1 MTDITY
7 RTGYGTS
14 SYGSYAYGFNGAF
27 KEGAA
32 AVIGITTTASASIRA
47 RLVASAVVSVSTVT
61 TSVNRIRSGSALIE
75 ATTTGAGAAPNT
87 FTTFS
92 QAQLST
98 AQSKFGTAS
107 LRTDGTFDYIRSDGY
122 SSFGGGDYT
131 VEFWIYRTSNPA
143 GNQFIFDNRTGVNS
157 GNLIYIN
164 SLGRVGAVVD
174 GGVTGSTTP
183 IATTLNAWHHIALV
197 RSGSTFKFFVN
208 GVAATNSFTANTTDY
223 SGRIF
228 SIGAQYFSTPGGFSF
243 NGWID
248 EFRAS
253 RIARYSTAFTPPSS
267 AFSPDN
273 PTAELL
279 HFDGTNG
286 STTITNS
293 AVAPTSPY
301 ANAIRV
307 RLIGATA
314 SAGAS
319 VSSSSQVIKTVSAAT
334 SSSASVSADSYRER
348 NVSATFDPELGVSAS
363 GVALI
368 NTSATVSCEVTSLVS
383 CRRVRLGSALSSIS
397 CIVSATAIK
406 KWEPGSDTAET
417 WTPQANTSEVWTAQS
432 DTAETW
438 TPQSDT
444 NEAWTPVS
452 DTAETWTE
460 AA

>member
-1 MTDITY
+1 MTDIPY

-14 SYGSYAYGFNGAF
+14 SYGTYAYGFDGAF
-27 KEGAA
+27 KEGAV
-32 AVIGITTTASASIRA
+32 AVVGVTTTASASIRA
-47 RLVASAVVSVSTVT
+47 RLVASAVVSVSTAT
-61 TSVNRIRSGSALIE
+61 TSVNRVRNGSALIE
-75 ATTTGAGAAPNT
+75 ATTTGAGDAPNT

-98 AQSKFGTAS
+98 LQSKFGTAS

-131 VEFWIYRTSNPA
+131 VEFWVYRTSNPA
-143 GNQFIFDNRTGVNS
+143 SNQFIFDNRTGINS

-164 SLGRVGAVVD
+164 SLGRIGAVID
-174 GGVTGSTTP
+174 GGVTGATTP
-183 IATTLNAWHHIALV
+183 IQTTTNAWHHVALV

-208 GVAATNSFTANTTDY
+208 GVAAVNSFVANTTDY

-228 SIGAQYFSTPGGFSF
+228 SLGAQYFSTPGGFSF

-253 RIARYSTAFTPPSS
+253 RIARYSSNFTPSSS
-267 AFSPDN
+267 AFTPDN

-279 HFDGTNG
+279 HFDGADG
-286 STTITNS
+286 STTIANS

-307 RLIGATA
+307 RLVDA
-314 SAGAS
+314 SISAQAS
-319 VSSSSQVIKTVSAAT
+319 NSSASQVIKTISAST
-334 SSSASVSADSYRER
+334 SSAASVSADSFRER
-348 NVSATFDPELGVSAS
+348 NIAASVSSALSVAASGIAIVNASATSSCAASAI
-363 GVALI
+363 LDY
-368 NTSATVSCEVTSLVS
+368 E
-383 CRRVRLGSALSSIS
+383 RVRFSSAVSSIS
-397 CIVSATAIK
+397 CIIAASVRK
-406 KWEPGSDTAET
+406 KWETDADTAET
-417 WTPQANTSEVWTAQS
+417 WVGQADTAEAWAAQS

-438 TPQSDT
+438 TAQPNGTD
-444 NEAWTPVS
+444 NWTPAS
-452 DTAETWTE
+452 DAAETWNL